1 MLLALLLLW
10 HTIIHLI
17 GFTGY
22 RSVLLSWTFM
32 KVWCVEFRALSASD
46 HAVLSFRTIPQSGS
60 LPACPYAFIQSP
72 FTCYEPRGAFQ
83 FQNRTESNGYEQ
95 WNVGCSVTC
104 CEYCFPP
111 PYLSVSTPT
120 PCFKHFCKLHHWNK
134 AMWTITILAD
144 GKQLILNLGFQ
155 EVIENLYS

>member
-1 MLLALLLLW
+1 M
-10 HTIIHLI
+10 
-17 GFTGY
+17 
-22 RSVLLSWTFM
+22 
-32 KVWCVEFRALSASD
+32 EFRALSASD

-95 WNVGCSVTC
+95 WNIGCSVTC

-155 EVIENLYS
+155 EVIENLYP